1 MRNKTMIMLAL
12 LVLPFTMNAQLG
24 KFIDKAKNKAQQ
36 RIDNK
41 VDKSID
47 QTLDKMEGR
56 ETASDGQAQNEPVSQ
71 QPKQEAVLTSYS
83 KYDFI
88 PGEKVI
94 YSEDF
99 AQDETGELPLN
110 WNTSGKAEVVTL
122 NAFQGRWL
130 KIYQNALYLTANK
143 DSFTRNFTFEFD
155 LILNVKSNG
164 WLYPEFQF
172 GFLASNDLAPN
183 DNELLREFDKYAA
196 VNASLHLGEY
206 GSTSTRVESYLDNRK
221 TYYSE
226 IQNLASLEKYYGKP
240 AHVAVQVQDKRIRIW
255 FNGEKKFDL
264 PMAVPAGYA
273 FNQVFFKLSPSNYKD
288 DMLSFYIGNLKVAT
302 GKPDSRHKLV
312 EEGKFS
318 TTGILFDV
326 QSATIK
332 PESSGVVREIAA
344 LMKANPDMRLKI
356 VGHTSNDGEDAA
368 NLELSRK
375 RAAAVKEMLVKEF
388 GADETKLET
397 EGRGET
403 QPVADNKTREGK
415 AQNRRVEFIKL

>member
-12 LVLPFTMNAQLG
+12 LVLPFTMKAQLG
-24 KFIDKAKNKAQQ
+24 KFIDKAKNKTQQ

-41 VDKSID
+41 VD
-47 QTLDKMEGR
+47 QALDKIEGR
-56 ETASDGQAQNEPVSQ
+56 ETTSGGQTQNEPVGQ
-71 QPKQEAVLTSYS
+71 QSKQEEVLTSYS

-88 PGEKVI
+88 PGELVI
-94 YSEDF
+94 YAEDF

-110 WNTSGKAEVVTL
+110 WNTGGKAEVVTL
-122 NAFQGRWL
+122 NAFPGRWL
-130 KIYQNALYLTANK
+130 KIYQNALYLTSNK
-143 DSFTRNFTFEFD
+143 DSFTRNFSFEFD
-155 LILNVKSNG
+155 MILNVKSNG
-164 WLYPEFQF
+164 WLYPEFNF

-196 VNASLHLGEY
+196 VNASIHLGEY
-206 GSTSTRVESYLDNRK
+206 GSTRTRLESYLDNRK
-221 TYYSE
+221 TFYSE
-226 IQNLASLEKYYGKP
+226 VQNLAALEKYYGKP

-344 LMKANPDMRLKI
+344 LMKANPDMRLKV

-403 QPVADNKTREGK
+403 QPLTDNKTREGK

>member
-1 MRNKTMIMLAL
+1 MIMLAL
-12 LVLPFTMNAQLG
+12 LALPFTMKAQLG
-24 KFIDKAKNKAQQ
+24 RFIDKAKNKTQQ
-36 RIDNK
+36 RIDNR
-41 VDKSID
+41 VDRSID
-47 QTLDKMEGR
+47 QALDKMEGR
-56 ETASDGQAQNEPVSQ
+56 ETTSGGQTQNETVSQ
-71 QPKQEAVLTSYS
+71 PPKQEEGLTSYS

-94 YSEDF
+94 YAEDF

-110 WNTSGKAEVVTL
+110 WNTGGKAEVVTL
-122 NAFQGRWL
+122 NAFPGRWL

-143 DSFTRNFTFEFD
+143 DSFTRNFSFEFD

-164 WLYPEFQF
+164 WLYPEFNF
-172 GFLASNDLAPN
+172 GFLSSNDLAPN

-196 VNASLHLGEY
+196 VNASIHLGEY
-206 GSTSTRVESYLDNRK
+206 GSTSTRLESYLDNKK
-221 TYYSE
+221 TFYSE

-273 FNQVFFKLSPSNYKD
+273 FNQVFFKLSSSNYKD

-312 EEGKFS
+312 EEGRFS

-326 QSATIK
+326 QSAAIK
-332 PESSGVVREIAA
+332 PESSGVVREIAM
-344 LMKANPDMRLKI
+344 LMKANPDMRLKV
-356 VGHTSNDGEDAA
+356 VGHTSSDGEDAA

-388 GADETKLET
+388 GVDETKLET